1 MMFSY
6 CTNCRYGEFLYSH
19 LLIFAPTVEE
29 LGGALSVEAV
39 VEFIDEGGKSL
50 SCPVVLTGDHFVISL
65 KADILVLANVKSYG
79 QVMS

>member
-6 CTNCRYGEFLYSH
+6 CRYGEFLYTH

-39 VEFIDEGGKSL
+39 VEFIDEGGESS
-50 SCPVVLTGDHFVISL
+50 SCPLGL
-65 KADILVLANVKSYG
+65 G
-79 QVMS
+79 